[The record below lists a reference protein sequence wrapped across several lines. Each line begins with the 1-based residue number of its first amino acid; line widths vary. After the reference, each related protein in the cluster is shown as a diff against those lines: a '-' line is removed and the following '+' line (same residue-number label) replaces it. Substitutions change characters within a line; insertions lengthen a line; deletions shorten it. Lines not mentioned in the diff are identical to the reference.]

1 MNGDISEE
9 ASGYDLYAAL
19 VLSNMLDT
27 EQDLIEK
34 KEKELELEQQQQQQ
48 DQEDSPTSS
57 LEETNHDVIWVP
69 ADKHPEIAPNEF
81 ANFIKTHGANTPT
94 RRASSLHRR
103 KSILSQSLT
112 SSSSARYS
120 HDEDEDEEAELNR
133 TLSEKKRI
141 FLQKVMTENKQ
152 LKDTNFN
159 TQVFDRNSTSNDD
172 SRIIAP
178 RSDRS
183 LLRRSAFSARGRNRK
198 THGSLDNREQAMKRR
213 SVSQRKPSSATVST
227 LNDEVASL
235 TSQSTARSWDKSEG
249 ISLFD
254 QPVNMSEW
262 IDLGSASLESD
273 DSQRGILTRV
283 HDAESQLRS
292 QLDVASNDK
301 MDENEHLQHQQQFEE
316 TKEENVAKDTESP
329 PMAQLLPAKEID
341 HSAVE
346 TQTTDANVDLEDTQS
361 SNAKS
366 SLTPPATSTAPKH
379 RLETPKRPGI
389 IRSETETNRI
399 PMTVAATKPEKRS
412 SWLGGLFND
421 KKNSKSNGKKEPI
434 STTVI
439 NNNTSSPLSGLASLF
454 SRSLSMKSNLQS
466 NTNSSQSHA
475 GKLKSKNKINN
486 TTNPTL
492 PYNTINAKH
501 PNLNNNVTTTINDT
515 TKPSITTNIT
525 TTPTIITNNNS
536 NKKKRSSRLEIPPPS
551 ERTFFNSNRLPLHVE
566 RAIYRL
572 SHMKL
577 ADPRRPLQQQVL
589 ISNLMFWYLSIQQND
604 FQRAAEQRI
613 ETESPPVPDTQQKKG
628 GKMSRLIHSAKKRR
642 NEVAQFVQAYPL
654 SGTHHDISNS
664 SSSASSISST
674 TSNNST
680 RPSLKH
686 SNVQFSLP
694 PIPSHHHTINVHGD
708 DSDDEDDTE
717 EEDDLPL
724 SHYKS

>member
-1 MNGDISEE
+1 MKIVCT
-9 ASGYDLYAAL
+9 
-19 VLSNMLDT
+19 VLTQDDNPFLDAT
-27 EQDLIEK
+27 FK
-34 KEKELELEQQQQQQ
+34 
-48 DQEDSPTSS
+48 P
-57 LEETNHDVIWVP
+57 
-69 ADKHPEIAPNEF
+69 
-81 ANFIKTHGANTPT
+81 
-94 RRASSLHRR
+94 
-103 KSILSQSLT
+103 
-112 SSSSARYS
+112 
-120 HDEDEDEEAELNR
+120 
-133 TLSEKKRI
+133 
-141 FLQKVMTENKQ
+141 
-152 LKDTNFN
+152 
-159 TQVFDRNSTSNDD
+159 QVFDRNSTPNDD

-183 LLRRSAFSARGRNRK
+183 LLRRSAFSARGRSRK
-198 THGSLDNREQAMKRR
+198 THGSLDDRQQAMQRR
-213 SVSQRKPSSATVST
+213 SVSQRKPSSAAASTV
-227 LNDEVASL
+227 NGDMASL
-235 TSQSTARSWDKSEG
+235 KSQSTARSWDKSEG
-249 ISLFD
+249 VSLFD

-292 QLDVASNDK
+292 QLNVASNDE
-301 MDENEHLQHQQQFEE
+301 MDENEHLQHQQQSEE
-316 TKEENVAKDTESP
+316 TKEGNIAKATELPPIVQSP
-329 PMAQLLPAKEID
+329 PAKEMD

-346 TQTTDANVDLEDTQS
+346 TQPTDAKVEIDDKQTS
-361 SNAKS
+361 SARPP
-366 SLTPPATSTAPKH
+366 LAPPPATVAAPPKH
-379 RLETPKRPGI
+379 TPETPKRPGI
-389 IRSETETNRI
+389 IRANTETNRI
-399 PMTVAATKPEKRS
+399 PTTVAAPKLEKRS

-421 KKNSKSNGKKEPI
+421 KKNGKSNSKKEPI
-434 STTVI
+434 SSTVI
-439 NNNTSSPLSGLASLF
+439 NSNTSSPLSGLASLF

-466 NTNSSQSHA
+466 NTNSPPSHA
-475 GKLKSKNKINN
+475 GKHKAKSKTNN
-486 TTNPTL
+486 TNTPTT
-492 PYNTINAKH
+492 PNNTINATH
-501 PNLNNNVTTTINDT
+501 PNLNNNITTAINDT
-515 TKPSITTNIT
+515 TKPSITTTIA
-525 TTPTIITNNNS
+525 TTPTTPLNN

-613 ETESPPVPDTQQKKG
+613 ETESPPVPDTHQKKG

-654 SGTHHDISNS
+654 SGAHHDIANS

-674 TSNNST
+674 TSSGST
-680 RPSLKH
+680 RPSLKQ

-708 DSDDEDDTE
+708 DSDDEDDA

>member
-9 ASGYDLYAAL
+9 SSGYDLYAAL

-34 KEKELELEQQQQQQ
+34 KEKEQQQQQE
-48 DQEDSPTSS
+48 QEDASPTSS

-112 SSSSARYS
+112 SSSSSRYH
-120 HDEDEDEEAELNR
+120 HDDDHQDDEAELNR

-152 LKDTNFN
+152 LK
-159 TQVFDRNSTSNDD
+159 VFDRNSTSNDD

-183 LLRRSAFSARGRNRK
+183 LLRRSAFSARGRSRK
-198 THGSLDNREQAMKRR
+198 THGSLDDRQQAVKRR
-213 SVSQRKPSSATVST
+213 SVSQRKPSSST
-227 LNDEVASL
+227 
-235 TSQSTARSWDKSEG
+235 STARSWDKSEG

-292 QLDVASNDK
+292 QLDQLD
-301 MDENEHLQHQQQFEE
+301 E
-316 TKEENVAKDTESP
+316 TKQENVAKDTESP
-329 PMAQLLPAKEID
+329 PLTVQSPPPAKEMD
-341 HSAVE
+341 H
-346 TQTTDANVDLEDTQS
+346 T
-361 SNAKS
+361 
-366 SLTPPATSTAPKH
+366 
-379 RLETPKRPGI
+379 
-389 IRSETETNRI
+389 
-399 PMTVAATKPEKRS
+399 PEKRS

-421 KKNSKSNGKKEPI
+421 KKNGKSNGKKEPI
-434 STTVI
+434 STTI
-439 NNNTSSPLSGLASLF
+439 
-454 SRSLSMKSNLQS
+454 
-466 NTNSSQSHA
+466 H
-475 GKLKSKNKINN
+475 N
-486 TTNPTL
+486 TTTPTT
-492 PYNTINAKH
+492 PNNTINATH
-501 PNLNNNVTTTINDT
+501 PNLNTNATTAINDT
-515 TKPSITTNIT
+515 TKPSITTTIT
-525 TTPTIITNNNS
+525 TPPTIITN

-642 NEVAQFVQAYPL
+642 NE
-654 SGTHHDISNS
+654 
-664 SSSASSISST
+664 
-674 TSNNST
+674 
-680 RPSLKH
+680 
-686 SNVQFSLP
+686 
-694 PIPSHHHTINVHGD
+694 
-708 DSDDEDDTE
+708 

>member
-9 ASGYDLYAAL
+9 SSGYDLYAAL

-34 KEKELELEQQQQQQ
+34 KEKEQQQQQE
-48 DQEDSPTSS
+48 QEDASPTSS

-112 SSSSARYS
+112 SSSSSRYH
-120 HDEDEDEEAELNR
+120 HDDDHQDDEAELNR

-152 LKDTNFN
+152 LKDTTLN

-183 LLRRSAFSARGRNRK
+183 LLRRSAFSARGRSRK
-198 THGSLDNREQAMKRR
+198 THGSLDDRQQAVKRR
-213 SVSQRKPSSATVST
+213 SVSQRKPSSSTVSGT
-227 LNDEVASL
+227 LNDDMASL
-235 TSQSTARSWDKSEG
+235 KSQSTARSWDKSEG

-301 MDENEHLQHQQQFEE
+301 MDENEHLQHPQQLDE
-316 TKEENVAKDTESP
+316 TKQENVAKDTESP
-329 PMAQLLPAKEID
+329 PLTVQSPPPAKEMDHTVMEPQPID
-341 HSAVE
+341 AKLEIDDSASPPS
-346 TQTTDANVDLEDTQS
+346 A
-361 SNAKS
+361 
-366 SLTPPATSTAPKH
+366 PPAAVAAPRHNK
-379 RLETPKRPGI
+379 LETPKRPGI

-399 PMTVAATKPEKRS
+399 PTTVVVATKPEKRS

-421 KKNSKSNGKKEPI
+421 KKNGKSNGKKEPI

-466 NTNSSQSHA
+466 NTNSSPSSQA
-475 GKLKSKNKINN
+475 GKLKSKSKIHN
-486 TTNPTL
+486 TTTPTT
-492 PYNTINAKH
+492 PNNTINATH
-501 PNLNNNVTTTINDT
+501 PNLNTNATTAINDT
-515 TKPSITTNIT
+515 TKPSITTTIT
-525 TTPTIITNNNS
+525 TPPTIITN

-680 RPSLKH
+680 RPSLKQ

-694 PIPSHHHTINVHGD
+694 PIPSHHHTINVHGN
-708 DSDDEDDTE
+708 DSDDEDDAEEE

>member
-9 ASGYDLYAAL
+9 SSGYDLYAAL

-34 KEKELELEQQQQQQ
+34 KKKEMELQQE
-48 DQEDSPTSS
+48 QEDSPTSS
-57 LEETNHDVIWVP
+57 PEETNHDVIWVP

-103 KSILSQSLT
+103 KSILSQSLI
-112 SSSSARYS
+112 SSSSY
-120 HDEDEDEEAELNR
+120 DNDDEEAELSR

-152 LKDTNFN
+152 LKDATFKA
-159 TQVFDRNSTSNDD
+159 QVFDRNSTSNDD

-178 RSDRS
+178 RSDKS
-183 LLRRSAFSARGRNRK
+183 LLRRSAFSARGRSRK
-198 THGSLDNREQAMKRR
+198 VHGSLDDRQHAMKRR
-213 SVSQRKPSSATVST
+213 SVSQRKPSSSTVST
-227 LNDEVASL
+227 LNDDIASL
-235 TSQSTARSWDKSEG
+235 KSQSTARSWDKSEG

-292 QLDVASNDK
+292 QLDVAGNDNI
-301 MDENEHLQHQQQFEE
+301 DENEHLEHQKQLEE
-316 TKEENVAKDTESP
+316 TKEENVANVTESP
-329 PMAQLLPAKEID
+329 AAISSPVKEVD
-341 HSAVE
+341 QNTAALQSTDVKARLDEKKVNN
-346 TQTTDANVDLEDTQS
+346 TTA
-361 SNAKS
+361 A
-366 SLTPPATSTAPKH
+366 LTPPATVTEPKNK
-379 RLETPKRPGI
+379 LETPKRPGI

-399 PMTVAATKPEKRS
+399 PTTVVATKPEKRS

-421 KKNSKSNGKKEPI
+421 KKNGKNNGKKEPI

-466 NTNSSQSHA
+466 NTNSSSSHA
-475 GKLKSKNKINN
+475 GKLKSKSKINN
-486 TTNPTL
+486 INTTATPNNNI
-492 PYNTINAKH
+492 NTTH
-501 PNLNNNVTTTINDT
+501 PNFNNTATTTINHT
-515 TKPSITTNIT
+515 TKPSTTTTIT
-525 TTPTIITNNNS
+525 TTPTIITNNTTPN

-577 ADPRRPLQQQVL
+577 ADPRRPLHQQVL

-604 FQRAAEQRI
+604 FQHAAEQRI
-613 ETESPPVPDTQQKKG
+613 ETESPPVPDAQQKKG

-664 SSSASSISST
+664 SSSSSSISST

-680 RPSLKH
+680 RPSLKQ

-708 DSDDEDDTE
+708 DSDDEDEE